1 MRNIFVILTVF
12 IIPDIAFASYR
23 DGFFG
28 FGMMVIATPILLLGL
43 FITTHYRQRKWFYDR
58 SFTIFY
64 SALWF
69 VFFAL
74 SIGVTSLVSI
84 DNSDDESAVIIFWGL
99 SIYYFFIILPAM
111 LQYRNNKRHE

>member
-1 MRNIFVILTVF
+1 
-12 IIPDIAFASYR
+12 
-23 DGFFG
+23 
-28 FGMMVIATPILLLGL
+28 
-43 FITTHYRQRKWFYDR
+43 
-58 SFTIFY
+58 
-64 SALWF
+64 